1 MFFIGYSRD
10 INNII
15 YFMLFNYVSC
25 YSKWFFFFACIE
37 GVKDKIIKYHLNNC
51 YYENVQYAFEKVFFI
66 TLMIIDGTHGFSIR

>member
-1 MFFIGYSRD
+1 
-10 INNII
+10 
-15 YFMLFNYVSC
+15 MLFNYVSC

-37 GVKDKIIKYHLNNC
+37 GVKDKIIKYHLDNC

>member
-1 MFFIGYSRD
+1 MLFIGYSRD

-15 YFMLFNYVSC
+15 YFMLLNYVSC

-37 GVKDKIIKYHLNNC
+37 GVKDKIIKYHLDNC

>member
-1 MFFIGYSRD
+1 MLFIGYSRD
-10 INNII
+10 ISNII

-37 GVKDKIIKYHLNNC
+37 GVKDKIIKYHLDNC
-51 YYENVQYAFEKVFFI
+51 YYECGQYAFEKVFFI